1 MIKTTTTGLPTK
13 IDLRTTNF
21 LRPSPLKVVDPTMT
35 PRSSTP
41 GSTPNHRRTKQE
53 ISMIKPTHHNSMAYL
68 INRKKIGSTFFDRVD
83 SMDAGSMSGATPK
96 AVNIGNPAGGRM
108 TFVGLIAMAR
118 KMGLI
123 SRNFAYEDYMSR
135 DQFNMIRDACTGR
148 FDEKEEKR
156 TVQMVRL
163 KTKLMLNPEELRGY
177 NKKRTHLIDWK
188 ENLIPILKR
197 MSENLKREAT
207 RVRAP
212 NEVMRVI
219 WDMYVMIL
227 IFYDLVMIPLTL
239 SFDVNLPNFLKYW
252 DVARIASFFL
262 DILINF
268 NTGFYD
274 KGLLVMDRK
283 KIFGHY
289 ITGWF
294 WIDLVAS
301 IPFDFIHDDDE
312 GVEDGYNS
320 TYEIF
325 KMVKVLRFIRILRF
339 LRIFKLKNI
348 FLKLE
353 SYIDMS
359 KGVTSIIGFVKLS
372 LIILFIAHWFA
383 CLWHYVAIVQST
395 SQPITWLTH
404 NGIYDSP
411 WYARYVASIYWATT
425 TMITVGYGD
434 IIPITIAEQL
444 VAVMAMLVASAV
456 FAYTMNRINLIMTG
470 LETTSEQY
478 Q

>member
-1 MIKTTTTGLPTK
+1 
-13 IDLRTTNF
+13 
-21 LRPSPLKVVDPTMT
+21 
-35 PRSSTP
+35 
-41 GSTPNHRRTKQE
+41 
-53 ISMIKPTHHNSMAYL
+53 
-68 INRKKIGSTFFDRVD
+68 
-83 SMDAGSMSGATPK
+83 
-96 AVNIGNPAGGRM
+96 
-108 TFVGLIAMAR
+108 
-118 KMGLI
+118 
-123 SRNFAYEDYMSR
+123 
-135 DQFNMIRDACTGR
+135 MIRDACTGR
-148 FDEKEEKR
+148 FDEKEEMR
-156 TVQMVRL
+156 TVQMERL
-163 KTKLMLNPEELRGY
+163 KTKLMLNPEELKRF
-177 NKKRTHLIDWK
+177 KRKRTHLVDWK

-197 MSENLKREAT
+197 MSENIKREAI

-212 NEVMRVI
+212 NEAMRVV
-219 WDMYVMIL
+219 WDMYIMIL

-239 SFDVNLPNFLKYW
+239 SFDVPLPNSLKYW

-294 WIDLVAS
+294 WVDLVSS
-301 IPFDFIHDDDE
+301 IPFDFINNDDE
-312 GVEDGYNS
+312 DFEGGYNNS
-320 TYEIF
+320 FEVI

-348 FLKLE
+348 FIKLE

-359 KGVTSIIGFVKLS
+359 KGVMSIIGFVKLS

-395 SQPITWLTH
+395 SEPITWLTH

-434 IIPITIAEQL
+434 IVPITIAEQL
-444 VAVMAMLVASAV
+444 VTVMAMLVASAV